1 MATAPQGKGSKSG
14 KSPAFGGKTPPKKPM
29 TKTKKG
35 GKSGSC

>member
-1 MATAPQGKGSKSG
+1 MATAPQGKGEKSKKG
-14 KSPAFGGKTPPKKPM
+14 AAFGGGKPPKKPM